1 MAEYKSET
9 GIYLSSYKD
18 ELAGIYFVKFLTP
31 YDCQHYKIPKN
42 KPELIS
48 QLARPFGLVT
58 VELVKTAK
66 NWIIQDI
73 GQYQQL
79 YQAVSYQE
87 YEDMSKA
94 LKLLDDLVIQN
105 QQTTILKK
113 VINYMNQLQNQSEH
127 SLDLKDY
134 ERMLMT
140 GMGF

>member
-18 ELAGIYFVKFLTP
+18 EMAGIYFVKFLTP
-31 YDCQHYKIPKN
+31 FDCQSFKIPKN

-66 NWIIQDI
+66 NWILQDI
-73 GQYQQL
+73 GSYKPL
-79 YQAVSYQE
+79 YNATTYQE
-87 YEDMSKA
+87 YEDLSKG
-94 LKLLDDLVIQN
+94 LKLLDDLLIQN
-105 QQTTILKK
+105 QQSTILAK
-113 VINYMNQLQNQSEH
+113 VISYMNQLENQSEH
-127 SLDLKDY
+127 SLDLKDL
-134 ERMLMT
+134 ERVLMS